1 MTAMSGEGE
10 VLPPDQQH
18 AYRLLVRLS
27 GTDVLAFAESAGVTA
42 DQAAVTLEALQA
54 KGLATPG
61 PVYHALPPDVALGEI
76 LLRRQQDLQAARQ
89 MMAALS
95 EDYRTN
101 ARRHSAEHLVE
112 IVVGAGA
119 LRQRLA
125 EMQESATDEILWF
138 CRANPIAMEGPA
150 NDEELPALKRGVK
163 YRAIYERDLL
173 DTPGELEGIVGAI
186 EAGEESRVLPAL
198 PVRLAIADRKLA
210 ICPLVPDEARGIAQ
224 PSAALIRPSELLDA
238 LVALFESHWERA
250 TPVLAAKPDE
260 QLDTLLLSLL
270 VSGLPDKSI
279 ATHLGVSRRTVQRRL
294 DRMMDLAGVDTRT
307 GLAYQAARRG
317 WL

>member
-1 MTAMSGEGE
+1 MSGEGE
-10 VLPPDQQH
+10 VLLPDQQH

-27 GTDVLAFAESAGVTA
+27 GTDAPAFAESAGVTA
-42 DQAAVTLEALQA
+42 EAAAATLEALHTM
-54 KGLATPG
+54 GLATPG
-61 PVYHALPPDVALGEI
+61 PIYHALPPDVALGEI
-76 LLRRQQDLQAARQ
+76 LLRRQQELQVARQ
-89 MMAALS
+89 VMAALS

-101 ARRHSAEHLVE
+101 TRRHSAEHLVE
-112 IVVGAGA
+112 IVVGARP
-119 LRQRLA
+119 LRQRLK
-125 EMQESATDEILWF
+125 EMQEQAEEEILWF

-150 NDEELPALKRGVK
+150 NNEEMPALKRGVK
-163 YRAIYERDLL
+163 YRAIYERELVEN
-173 DTPGELEGIVGAI
+173 PGELNGII
-186 EAGEESRVLPAL
+186 EAIGFGEEARVMPSL

-238 LVALFESHWERA
+238 LLALFQSHWERA

>member
-1 MTAMSGEGE
+1 MSGEGD
-10 VLPPDQQH
+10 VLSPDQQH

-27 GTDVLAFAESAGVTA
+27 GTDAKGFAESAGVTA
-42 DQAAVTLEALQA
+42 DDAVETLEALHA
-54 KGLATPG
+54 KGLASPG
-61 PVYHALPPDVALGEI
+61 PVYHARPPDVALGEV
-76 LLRRQQDLQAARQ
+76 LLRRQQELQVARE

-95 EDYRTN
+95 EDYRTS
-101 ARRHSAEHLVE
+101 ARRRSAEHLVE
-112 IVVGAGA
+112 IVVGARA
-119 LRQRLA
+119 LRQRLS
-125 EMQESATDEILWF
+125 EMQDSATEEILWF
-138 CRANPIAMEGPA
+138 CRANPIAMEGPE
-150 NDEELPALKRGVK
+150 NNEEAPALTRGVK
-163 YRAIYERDLL
+163 YRAIYERELIE
-173 DTPGELEGIVGAI
+173 TPGELKGII
-186 EAGEESRVLPAL
+186 EAIGYGEESRVLPTL

-250 TPVLAAKPDE
+250 TPVIAAKPDE

-294 DRMMDLAGVDTRT
+294 DRMMAIAGVDTRT

>member
-1 MTAMSGEGE
+1 VTAMSGEGE
-10 VLPPDQQH
+10 VLPADQQH

-27 GTDVLAFAESAGVTA
+27 GTDAEAFAESAGVTA
-42 DQAAVTLEALQA
+42 GEAAATLDALQA
-54 KGLATPG
+54 KGLATAG
-61 PVYHALPPDVALGEI
+61 PIYHALPPDVALGEI

-95 EDYRTN
+95 EDYRTS
-101 ARRHSAEHLVE
+101 ARRRSAEHLVE
-112 IVVGAGA
+112 IVVGAQA
-119 LRQRLA
+119 LRQRLK
-125 EMQESATDEILWF
+125 EMQEGAEEEILWF

-163 YRAIYERDLL
+163 YRAIYERELIE
-173 DTPGELEGIVGAI
+173 TPGELDGIIQAI
-186 EAGEESRVLPAL
+186 GYGEEARTLPTL

-238 LVALFESHWERA
+238 LVALFQSHWERA
-250 TPVLAAKPDE
+250 TPVLTAKPDE

-294 DRMMDLAGVDTRT
+294 DRMMAIAGVDTRT
-307 GLAYQAARRG
+307 GLAYQAAKRG

>member
-1 MTAMSGEGE
+1 MSGEGE
-10 VLPPDQQH
+10 VLLPDQQH

-27 GTDVLAFAESAGVTA
+27 GTDATTFAESAGVSA
-42 DQAAVTLEALQA
+42 EAAAETLEALHTI
-54 KGLATPG
+54 GLATPG
-61 PVYHALPPDVALGEI
+61 PIYHALPPDVALGEI
-76 LLRRQQDLQAARQ
+76 LLRRQQELQVARQ
-89 MMAALS
+89 VMAALS

-101 ARRHSAEHLVE
+101 TRRHSAEHLVE
-112 IVVGAGA
+112 IVVGARP
-119 LRQRLA
+119 LRQRLK
-125 EMQESATDEILWF
+125 EMQEQAEEEILWF
-138 CRANPIAMEGPA
+138 CRANPIAMEGPD
-150 NDEELPALKRGVK
+150 NNEEMPALKRGVK
-163 YRAIYERDLL
+163 YRAIYERELVEN
-173 DTPGELEGIVGAI
+173 PGELAGIVEAI
-186 EAGEESRVLPAL
+186 GFGEEARVMPSL

-238 LVALFESHWERA
+238 LLALFQSHWERA

-307 GLAYQAARRG
+307 GLAYQAAKRG